1 MHLLSYIS
9 LYAKSSINFPRR
21 TVLYIQDAIKTRNRV
36 RSDRL
41 FEGNKDAEKAIKILD
56 KYDFSE
62 ILKNANLK
70 NVDNVID
77 DICDSQMSNEEIIF
91 AFDELTTE
99 EAVTYFIERY
109 KMYYMAIPIYYMS
122 WNKTIKA

>member
-109 KMYYMAIPIYYMS
+109 KMYCNVIPRYYMS
-122 WNKTIKA
+122 WDKTIKA

>member
-21 TVLYIQDAIKTRNRV
+21 TVLYIKDAIKIRNSV

-41 FEGNKDAEKAIKILD
+41 FEGNEDAEKAIKILD

-70 NVDNVID
+70 NVDDVID
-77 DICDSQMSNEEIIF
+77 NICDSQMSNEEIIF
-91 AFDELTTE
+91 AFDELSIE

-109 KMYYMAIPIYYMS
+109 KMYYMEIPTYYMS
-122 WNKTIKA
+122 WNKTIKV

>member
-9 LYAKSSINFPRR
+9 LYAKSSINFQRR
-21 TVLYIQDAIKTRNRV
+21 TVLYIQDIIKTRNRV

-109 KMYYMAIPIYYMS
+109 KMYCNVIPRYYMS
-122 WNKTIKA
+122 WDKTIKA

>member
-70 NVDNVID
+70 NVYNVID

-109 KMYYMAIPIYYMS
+109 KMYYMEIPIYYMS